1 MLNFVNW
8 YRRILIAFTCLKY
21 FATYPHEKLLLPISL
36 FHTDTCS
43 NLDMET
49 TRRELGFAEMILR
62 KGRPKKKKVPVIK
75 KSEVEEKLLFEIEM
89 REAAQRL
96 LSASS
101 NPQQR

>member
-1 MLNFVNW
+1 MVSSHLLNLV
-8 YRRILIAFTCLKY
+8 
-21 FATYPHEKLLLPISL
+21 
-36 FHTDTCS
+36 HTDTFL

-96 LSASS
+96 LSACS
-101 NPQQR
+101 NSQQR